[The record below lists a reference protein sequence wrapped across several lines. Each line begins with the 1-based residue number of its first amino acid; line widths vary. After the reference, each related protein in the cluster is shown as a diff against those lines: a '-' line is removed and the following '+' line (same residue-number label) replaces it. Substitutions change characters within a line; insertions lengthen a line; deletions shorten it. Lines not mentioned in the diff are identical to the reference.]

1 MLLFYLKVR
10 RPSTLAKLSKQAGF
24 PWSRL
29 EHRTRS
35 ELSNRLARF
44 GCIQPWYLQYTAQK
58 WSYKR
63 KNDAK
68 CTKDWH
74 LPAHDLTFPPILPRN
89 QRCYGLIGQHL
100 APAHFGNLDAFK
112 AGIHLTK
119 AINLEPEAHEAPR
132 VWQQRKWCEAHFL
145 GPGSQHC
152 KVVSD
157 SFALRQLHGSKASKT
172 AASASRAPLRGA
184 IILGAIVASE
194 RHDVQKNEPQQCAEK
209 FMYRRHATALRMQ
222 IRADFL
228 SHLV

>member
-1 MLLFYLKVR
+1 MIIK
-10 RPSTLAKLSKQAGF
+10 
-24 PWSRL
+24 
-29 EHRTRS
+29 
-35 ELSNRLARF
+35 
-44 GCIQPWYLQYTAQK
+44 AQ
-58 WSYKR
+58 
-63 KNDAK
+63 NVQK

-119 AINLEPEAHEAPR
+119 AVHLEPEAHEAPR
-132 VWQQRKWCEAHFL
+132 VATKE
-145 GPGSQHC
+145 
-152 KVVSD
+152 VVWGTFSRPRLPALQGGENH

-194 RHDVQKNEPQQCAEK
+194 RHDVQKNEPQRCAVCSCIASTLQHEGCK
-209 FMYRRHATALRMQ
+209 SERISCR
-222 IRADFL
+222 IL
-228 SHLV
+228 SSHCCQSSWNSLKYLSFFYLCVQSPDLGKLAKGNAEMHGHPSWVHPFWVTSKKKN